1 MVGDEIAQKAYENK
15 WNGIFT
21 NGCIRDVEVIQ
32 NIDMGVYA
40 QNSYPKKTDKSV
52 GVGKKD
58 VPIKL
63 GSVKINPGDWIYVDS
78 NGWIV
83 SKKRLEL

>member
-1 MVGDEIAQKAYENK
+1 MVGDKIAQKAYENK

-32 NIDMGVYA
+32 NIDIGVYA
-40 QNSYPKKTDKSV
+40 RNIYPKKTDKSL
-52 GVGKKD
+52 GIGNKD
-58 VPIKL
+58 VPLKL

-78 NGWIV
+78 NGWII